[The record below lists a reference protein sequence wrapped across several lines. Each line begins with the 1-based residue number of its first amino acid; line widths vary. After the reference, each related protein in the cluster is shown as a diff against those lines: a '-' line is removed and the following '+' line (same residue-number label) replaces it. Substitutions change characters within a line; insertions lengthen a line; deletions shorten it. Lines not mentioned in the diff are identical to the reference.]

1 MSESAMPSSGPGDTA
16 VVPAAEPDTQHAAL
30 RDAVIAGPGAA
41 VEVDTA
47 LLAGALGTVTDG
59 RHIAA
64 GLAAAG
70 HRDQRKR
77 VLTAPVVVAVILGLC
92 LFRRE
97 SYDLVIGRVLA
108 DVPRVRVE
116 GPPSGAALSK
126 ARGRLDE
133 QVMAA
138 VFTEQAAAMPAP
150 GPSCYAFGLLVTA
163 FDGTVIDLAATADI
177 QAVYA
182 TPSGGRFP
190 QVRMVALVVCG
201 LRWVLAARLGCC
213 STSEQALADQLTD
226 QVAPGTLNLADRGWF
241 SMDRWIRCSANGGH
255 LAWRVK
261 NGARSL
267 PARIVAIRPDGSALV
282 RLHES
287 DAMLSRRRAKLGDR
301 RAPRLPDT
309 LARLVECTLL
319 VRDETGRVRTSRFRI
334 LTTLLDHEQHP
345 AQQIAA
351 VYAERWQIELVYAR
365 IKTTLRGT
373 GTRLRGQSPDL
384 AIQEVWGLLTVYNA
398 LVTLAVAAAVDLD
411 VDPDEISFTA
421 VLALTR
427 TSGTSDRTPCPH
439 CGHHRAS
446 ADPAAALIAAIAA
459 QPRNRTD
466 RHRTAPRTARQR
478 RTERTRDVTYE
489 INIESPNLPT
499 EHQTA

>member
-1 MSESAMPSSGPGDTA
+1 MFKSVMSPAGSTVDPAQSSTGTDP
-16 VVPAAEPDTQHAAL
+16 HRAAL
-30 RDAVIAGPGAA
+30 REAVIAGPGAA

-47 LLAGALGTVTDG
+47 VLAGALAMVTNAQY
-59 RHIAA
+59 IEA

-108 DVPRVRVE
+108 DVPRVRVD
-116 GPPSGAALSK
+116 GQPSGAALSK
-126 ARGRLDE
+126 ARARLDG

-138 VFTEQAAAMPAP
+138 VFAQQAAAMPTP

-163 FDGTVIDLAATADI
+163 FDGTVLDLAATRDI
-177 QAVYA
+177 QAAYA

-190 QVRMVALVVCG
+190 RVRMVALVVCG

-213 STSEQALADQLTD
+213 STSEQALADQLAD
-226 QVAPGTLNLADRGWF
+226 QVTAGTLNLADRGWF
-241 SMDRWIRCSANGGH
+241 SMHRWIRCSANGGH

-261 NGARSL
+261 NGTRSL
-267 PARIVAIRPDGSALV
+267 PARIVEILPDGSALV

-287 DAMLSRRRAKLGDR
+287 DAMLSRRRTKLGDR

-309 LARLVECTLL
+309 LARLVECTLT
-319 VRDETGRVRTSRFRI
+319 VRDRAGRTRTSRLRI
-334 LTTLLDHEQHP
+334 LTTLLDHERYP
-345 AQQIAA
+345 AGQIAA
-351 VYAERWQIELVYAR
+351 IYAERWQIELVYAR
-365 IKTTLRGT
+365 IKTTLRGA
-373 GTRLRGQSPDL
+373 GTRLRGQTPEL
-384 AIQEVWGLLTVYNA
+384 AIQEVWGLLTVYNG
-398 LVTLAVAAAVDLD
+398 LVTLATTAAVDLG

-427 TSGTSDRTPCPH
+427 ASNATVEATCPR
-439 CGHHRAS
+439 CGHHRS
-446 ADPAAALIAAIAA
+446 ADNQTARLITAITT
-459 QPRNRTD
+459 QPRNRID
-466 RHRTAPRTARQR
+466 RHRTSPRTVRQR
-478 RTERTRDVTYE
+478 RTEHTRDVTYE
-489 INIESPNLPT
+489 INIELPNLPR
-499 EHQTA
+499 EDQSA

>member
-1 MSESAMPSSGPGDTA
+1 VSESVMRLAGSTADPAQPGTGTD
-16 VVPAAEPDTQHAAL
+16 PRRAAL

-47 LLAGALGTVTDG
+47 LLAGALGMLTDP
-59 RHIAA
+59 RHITA
-64 GLAAAG
+64 GLTTAG
-70 HRDQRKR
+70 HRDQRRR
-77 VLTAPVVVAVILGLC
+77 VLTGPVVVAVILGLC
-92 LFRRE
+92 LFRRD

-133 QVMAA
+133 QVMSA
-138 VFTEQAAAMPAP
+138 VFAEQATAMPTP

-163 FDGTVIDLAATADI
+163 FDGTVFDLAATGDI
-177 QAVYA
+177 QAAYA
-182 TPSGGRFP
+182 TPSKGRFP

-213 STSEQALADQLTD
+213 STSEQALADQLAD

-241 SMDRWIRCSANGGH
+241 SMHRWIRCSARGGQ

-267 PARIVAIRPDGSALV
+267 PARIVRVLPDGSALV
-282 RLHES
+282 RLRES
-287 DAMLSRRRAKLGDR
+287 DAMLSRRRTKLGER
-301 RAPRLPDT
+301 HAPRLPDT

-319 VRDETGRVRTSRFRI
+319 VRDNTGRARTSRFRI
-334 LTTLLDHEQHP
+334 LTTLLDHQQYP
-345 AQQIAA
+345 AGQIAA
-351 VYAERWQIELVYAR
+351 IYGERWQIELVYAR

-373 GTRLRGQSPDL
+373 GTRLRGQKPEL

-398 LVTLAVAAAVDLD
+398 LVALAVSAAVDLD

-427 TSGTSDRTPCPH
+427 ASGTSDRAPCPN
-439 CGHHRAS
+439 CGHHP
-446 ADPAAALIAAIAA
+446 DPDHPATSLTAAIAT
-459 QPRNRTD
+459 QPRNRIN
-466 RHRTAPRTARQR
+466 RHRTAPRTAKQR